1 MAIGTTHFFLRSKIT
16 LPAIRSDLVPRQR
29 LLAQMQ
35 IGMQHGLTLVG
46 APAGFGKT
54 TLVSTWAQ
62 QCGYPVSWVSL
73 DINDNDPVVFWIYV
87 VTALQEMHP
96 EIGKTA
102 LALLQSPQP
111 TSLERIL
118 TVLLNELSTHQEHFA
133 LVLDDY
139 HMIDSPAIADALT
152 FLLEHRPTQMHLFI
166 ASRVDPPLPLA
177 RLRMRR
183 QLVELRA
190 DALRFTAE
198 EASLFLRE
206 MMGLDVSTGEIE
218 TLETRTE
225 GWIAGLQLA
234 ALSMQ
239 GRKDIHGFITAFA
252 GSHRYIIDY
261 LAEEVLHQQSEA
273 MRTFL
278 MQTSILERMN
288 ASLCDAVTG
297 QTGSQAILEHLE
309 QANLF
314 VVPLDDERNW
324 YRYHH
329 LFADVLQYHLR
340 QLQPELVA
348 ELRKRASTWFEQEGS
363 LVEAVNYAIAAED
376 FKRAGQLAAL
386 VWMTMVQRGEYV
398 TLLRW
403 LEATP
408 EDVLL
413 SQPRLCLQYAWI
425 LLFTGQVGAHERPL
439 RIAEQ
444 AWSAEGN
451 AAGLGEVYD
460 LYAHVARLRGDAAY
474 ALSYGQQALALLPQ
488 DNLYFRGSSAIAV
501 GAAYLMLGN
510 MEEAHEYLLEGRSQ
524 SQMANNLISVL
535 LATILL
541 TDIEVMQGRLQDAAP
556 VYQEVLQQAGSRPL
570 WQVVEAHI
578 ALGSLFLE
586 WNQLDDAAQHLRQA
600 IALGKETLREI
611 YLAPGYIILA
621 EVMQARG
628 EYEQAQ
634 EFLARAIE
642 MAQKL
647 GHDRALRWAMAGQA
661 RMALA
666 QEDWS
671 AIEQWISTASITL
684 ADEPSYER
692 EVEYLMLARVGI
704 TQQRSSEVLP
714 LLEHMLGKDE
724 EAGRVHNVIAILV
737 LQAKAYAQAKRIT
750 EAIKTLERAVT
761 LAEPAGYVR
770 VFVNEGLSLQALLTK
785 MLSTKENAPQA
796 GYIKQLLTAFPESL
810 SVQRTEKV
818 ATKPITTSVEVLLEP
833 LSGREQE
840 VLELLAAGMANQ
852 KIAERLVVTVGTVKT
867 HIKSIYGKLGV
878 HSRTQAIVRARELG
892 LL

>member
-724 EAGRVHNVIAILV
+724 EAERVHNVIAILV

>member
-541 TDIEVMQGRLQDAAP
+541 TDIEVMQGRLQDAAH
-556 VYQEVLQQAGSRPL
+556 VYQEVLQQAGSWPL

>member
-118 TVLLNELSTHQEHFA
+118 TVLLNELSTH
-133 LVLDDY
+133 
-139 HMIDSPAIADALT
+139 
-152 FLLEHRPTQMHLFI
+152 
-166 ASRVDPPLPLA
+166 
-177 RLRMRR
+177 
-183 QLVELRA
+183 
-190 DALRFTAE
+190 
-198 EASLFLRE
+198 
-206 MMGLDVSTGEIE
+206 
-218 TLETRTE
+218 
-225 GWIAGLQLA
+225 
-234 ALSMQ
+234 
-239 GRKDIHGFITAFA
+239 
-252 GSHRYIIDY
+252 
-261 LAEEVLHQQSEA
+261 
-273 MRTFL
+273 
-278 MQTSILERMN
+278 
-288 ASLCDAVTG
+288 
-297 QTGSQAILEHLE
+297 
-309 QANLF
+309 
-314 VVPLDDERNW
+314 
-324 YRYHH
+324 
-329 LFADVLQYHLR
+329 
-340 QLQPELVA
+340 
-348 ELRKRASTWFEQEGS
+348 
-363 LVEAVNYAIAAED
+363 
-376 FKRAGQLAAL
+376 
-386 VWMTMVQRGEYV
+386 
-398 TLLRW
+398 
-403 LEATP
+403 
-408 EDVLL
+408 
-413 SQPRLCLQYAWI
+413 
-425 LLFTGQVGAHERPL
+425 
-439 RIAEQ
+439 
-444 AWSAEGN
+444 
-451 AAGLGEVYD
+451 
-460 LYAHVARLRGDAAY
+460 
-474 ALSYGQQALALLPQ
+474 
-488 DNLYFRGSSAIAV
+488 
-501 GAAYLMLGN
+501 
-510 MEEAHEYLLEGRSQ
+510 MEEAHGYLLEGHAQ
-524 SQMANNLISVL
+524 SHMANNLISVL

-541 TDIEVMQGRLQDAAP
+541 TDIEVMQGRLQDAAH
-556 VYQEVLQQAGSRPL
+556 VYQEVLQQAGSWPL

-621 EVMQARG
+621 QVMQARR

-634 EFLARAIE
+634 ELLARAIE

-647 GHDRALRWAMAGQA
+647 GHDRARRWAMAEQA

-666 QEDWS
+666 QENWS
-671 AIEQWISTASITL
+671 AIDQWISTVGITL
-684 ADEPSYER
+684 AAEPSYER

-704 TQQRSSEVLP
+704 AQQHSSEVLP

-724 EAGRVHNVIAILV
+724 EAERVHNVIAILV
-737 LQAKAYAQAKRIT
+737 LQAKAYGQAKRII

-770 VFVNEGLSLQALLTK
+770 VFVNEGPSLQALLAK
-785 MLSTKENAPQA
+785 MLSAKENAPQA
-796 GYIKQLLTAFPESL
+796 GYITQLLTTFPESL
-810 SVQRTEKV
+810 SAQRTEKV
-818 ATKPITTSVEVLLEP
+818 ATKPITTPVEVLLEP

-878 HSRTQAIVRARELG
+878 HRRTQAIVRARELG

>member
-1 MAIGTTHFFLRSKIT
+1 MTSGTTHFFLRSKIT

-35 IGMQHGLTLVG
+35 TGMQHALTLVA

-62 QCGYPVSWVSL
+62 QCGCPVSWVSL
-73 DINDNDPVVFWIYV
+73 DTNDNDPVVFWTYV

-96 EIGKTA
+96 EIGRTA

-118 TVLLNELSTHQEHFA
+118 TALINELSTQAEDFA
-133 LVLDDY
+133 LVLDDF
-139 HMIDSPAIADALT
+139 HLIDSPAIADALT
-152 FLLEHRPTQMHLFI
+152 FLLEHRPMQMHLFI
-166 ASRVDPPLPLA
+166 ASRVDPSLPLA

-198 EASLFLRE
+198 EASFFLRE
-206 MMGLDVSTGEIE
+206 MMGLDVSVEEIE

-225 GWIAGLQLA
+225 GWVAGLQLA

-239 GRKDIHGFITAFA
+239 GRKDIHSFITAFA

-261 LAEEVLHQQSEA
+261 LAEEVLRQQSEA

-329 LFADVLQYHLR
+329 LFADVLRYHLR
-340 QLQPELVA
+340 QLQPELIP
-348 ELRKRASTWFEQEGS
+348 ELRRRASTWFEQEGS
-363 LVEAVNYAIAAED
+363 LVEAVNYALAAED

-386 VWMTMVQRGEYV
+386 VWMPMVQHGEYV

-408 EDVLL
+408 EDVLR

-444 AWSAEGN
+444 AWIAEGN
-451 AAGLGEVYD
+451 SAELGEVYD
-460 LYAHVARLRGDAAY
+460 LYAHVARLRGDAAH
-474 ALSYGQQALALLPQ
+474 ALSYGQQAVALLPQ
-488 DNLYFRGSSAIAV
+488 DNLYFRGSSAIAI

-510 MEEAHEYLLEGRSQ
+510 MEEAQGYLLEGRTQ

-541 TDIEVMQGRLQDAAP
+541 TDIEVMRGRLRDAAP
-556 VYQEVLQQAGSRPL
+556 VYQDVLRQAGSRPL

-600 IALGKETLREI
+600 ITLGKETLREI
-611 YLAPGYIILA
+611 YLAPAYIILA
-621 EVMQARG
+621 EVMQARS

-647 GHDRALRWAMAGQA
+647 AMDK
-661 RMALA
+661 R
-666 QEDWS
+666 
-671 AIEQWISTASITL
+671 
-684 ADEPSYER
+684 
-692 EVEYLMLARVGI
+692 
-704 TQQRSSEVLP
+704 
-714 LLEHMLGKDE
+714 GK
-724 EAGRVHNVIAILV
+724 H
-737 LQAKAYAQAKRIT
+737 Y
-750 EAIKTLERAVT
+750 
-761 LAEPAGYVR
+761 
-770 VFVNEGLSLQALLTK
+770 FC
-785 MLSTKENAPQA
+785 
-796 GYIKQLLTAFPESL
+796 
-810 SVQRTEKV
+810 
-818 ATKPITTSVEVLLEP
+818 
-833 LSGREQE
+833 
-840 VLELLAAGMANQ
+840 
-852 KIAERLVVTVGTVKT
+852 
-867 HIKSIYGKLGV
+867 
-878 HSRTQAIVRARELG
+878 
-892 LL
+892 